1 MHLIKTTTCEL
12 VGGEFLLDQIVL
24 NFLNLQIIPLEDIK
38 NYSSISKICV
48 FSKRISIIIEPM

>member
-12 VGGEFLLDQIVL
+12 VGGEFLLDQIV
-24 NFLNLQIIPLEDIK
+24 LNLQIIPLEDIK

-48 FSKRISIIIEPM
+48 FSKRMSIIIEPM